1 MKRIL
6 LSSVLAIVL
15 IVAMVLGIQTFF
27 DPGSGDAG
35 VPVANVAQQIALGSY
50 LVQAGDCMACHT
62 KRGGVPFSGGRV
74 IPTPFGKLYSPNLT
88 PDPATGLGSWT
99 ANDFWR
105 AMHNG
110 KSRDGRFLY
119 PAFPYTNYTKITR
132 ADADAM
138 FTYFRSLPAVHQPT
152 IENELR
158 FPYSQRILLAGWRA
172 LYFRPGVY
180 ESDQSHTADWNRG
193 AYLVQ
198 GLGHCNACHT
208 NRNTLGA
215 TEQNADLAGGMIP
228 ILGWYAPSLTSDAEA
243 GLGNWENQHIVSL
256 LKSGV
261 SPRGTVFGPMAEV
274 VSDSLQHLSGPDL
287 DAMAVYLKSLPQTVL
302 PPLSNEMEVAT
313 DQSVAIL
320 TRGAQIY
327 HDQCVPCHQKNGS
340 GLPPAYP
347 PLAGNRAISMQSSIN
362 PIRMVLNGG
371 YPPSSDTN
379 PRPYGMPPF
388 GPTLND
394 ADVAAVVSYI
404 RNSWGNRAPMVSS
417 VQVGRYRAVPID

>member
-6 LSSVLAIVL
+6 LSSILAIVL
-15 IVAMVLGIQTFF
+15 IVAMVLGIQTFY

-35 VPVANVAQQIALGSY
+35 VPVANVAQQIALGRY

-62 KRGGVPFSGGRV
+62 QRGGVPFSGGRV

-88 PDPATGLGSWT
+88 PDTATGLGNWT

-138 FTYFRSLPAVHQPT
+138 FAYFRSLPAVHQSNK
-152 IENELR
+152 ENELR
-158 FPYSQRILLAGWRA
+158 FPYNQRILLAGWRA
-172 LYFRPGVY
+172 LYFRPGLY
-180 ESDQSHTADWNRG
+180 ESDPSRTADWNRG

-215 TEQNADLAGGMIP
+215 TEQNVDLAGGMIP

-261 SPRGTVFGPMAEV
+261 SPRATVFGPMAEV
-274 VSDSLQHLSGPDL
+274 VSDSLQHLSAPDL
-287 DAMAVYLKSLPQTVL
+287 DAMAVYLKSLPQTAL
-302 PPLSNEMEVAT
+302 PPLSNEMEVTA
-313 DQSVAIL
+313 DQSIAIL

-327 HDQCVPCHQKNGS
+327 HDQCIQCHQKNGS

-404 RNSWGNRAPMVSS
+404 RNSWGNRAPMVSP